1 MSKKIVLKTPI
12 EVINE
17 SQYIFQKEE
26 KHSPFDELSINNYN
40 KNDIEQILPLNQ
52 EIITDN
58 YNKNDIEPI
67 LPLNQEITTDNYN
80 KNDIKSILPLN
91 QEITTNMDVE
101 FGDFK
106 KAPIKPTVY
115 TLLEKIEE
123 LEKRIENLEKNK

>member
-1 MSKKIVLKTPI
+1 MNHNIYFKKKKNIVHLM
-12 EVINE
+12 NC
-17 SQYIFQKEE
+17 Q
-26 KHSPFDELSINNYN
+26 L
-40 KNDIEQILPLNQ
+40 
-52 EIITDN
+52 
-58 YNKNDIEPI
+58 EPI